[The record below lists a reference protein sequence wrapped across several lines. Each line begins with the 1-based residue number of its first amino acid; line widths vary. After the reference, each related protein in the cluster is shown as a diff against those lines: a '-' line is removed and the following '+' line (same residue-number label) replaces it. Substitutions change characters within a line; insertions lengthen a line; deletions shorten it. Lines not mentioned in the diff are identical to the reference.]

1 MNTEILST
9 FLTSLSI
16 MGKGML
22 GIFVVM
28 LLLMLIIAFLAKYIK

>member
-1 MNTEILST
+1 MPAETLNN

-28 LLLMLIIAFLAKYIK
+28 ALLMTVIYLLTKYVK